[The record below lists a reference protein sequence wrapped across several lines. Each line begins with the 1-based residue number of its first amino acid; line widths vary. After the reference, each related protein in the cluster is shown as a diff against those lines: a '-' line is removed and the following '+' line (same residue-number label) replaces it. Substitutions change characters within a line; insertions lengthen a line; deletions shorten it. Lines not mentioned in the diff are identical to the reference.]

1 VPDPFPVHE
10 SRLTVELGAP
20 DATGAVT
27 VRLAGELDLQ
37 TADRLR
43 GELAALEADTC
54 AVQLDC
60 SGVEFLDSSG
70 IRAILAA
77 RLELDE
83 RPLVIT
89 SASPVVERLLD
100 ITGLRELLVPA

>member
-1 VPDPFPVHE
+1 MPETFPTHE
-10 SRLTVELGAP
+10 SHLTVDRSAP

-27 VRLAGELDLQ
+27 VRVAGELDLH

-43 GELAALEADTC
+43 DDLLGLGEDAR
-54 AVQLDC
+54 VVHLDC

-77 RLELDE
+77 RLELAE
-83 RPLVIT
+83 RPLVIS

-100 ITGLRELLVPA
+100 ITGLRDLLVPA